1 MPITGTSQ
9 MISTHFILKSTEVS
23 RLRQT
28 TEVPI
33 LLKIWRRVVDRHLTS
48 KMWTALLLRLLE
60 GMSHLHLLRWI
71 DCSMTSSRLVA
82 PLVKELRA
90 LITAREMI
98 KNINP
103 ISLNRQ
109 WLLILDFTLTPTIT
123 PSKEIERCPEKH
135 RTKDLASSMGSLP
148 SGFWNVSLSSVTE
161 DIQMLSAILNSGQ
174 FTTREAVTP
183 IRGATINI
191 SHTTTA
197 PQADTSILRDSIKRI
212 VMWVLLRR
220 DTVRSLDLTR
230 RDIE

>member
-9 MISTHFILKSTEVS
+9 MISTHFILIITEVS
-23 RLRQT
+23 RLKQT

-33 LLKIWRRVVDRHLTS
+33 LLKTWRRVVGRHLTS

-98 KNINP
+98 SP

-161 DIQMLSAILNSGQ
+161 DIQMHSAILNSGQ